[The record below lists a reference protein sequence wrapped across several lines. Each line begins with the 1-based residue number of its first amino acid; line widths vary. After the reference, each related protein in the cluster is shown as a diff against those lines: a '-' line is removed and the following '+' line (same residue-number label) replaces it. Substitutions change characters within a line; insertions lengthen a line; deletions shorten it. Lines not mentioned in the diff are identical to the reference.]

1 MRKLVTNRRLTMSIQ
16 VKGGDGTGIE
26 GWDPE
31 GKTVE
36 IPIPVITDLGA
47 VLIEDEGGDQDDP
60 TVTDGEKV

>member
-1 MRKLVTNRRLTMSIQ
+1 MSIQ